1 MVALAPDANF
11 IFRWMRCRA
20 WKHVRDRKKR
30 VLMFK
35 VRCYFPRLVAAVSAA
50 AALGSL
56 CIAFSAGAA
65 LPNHSIEMLP
75 IAPGTYPVAC
85 SNLSIDS
92 NRLVQLGGSTDD
104 FWTGANDHYVRDILL
119 EPADTLTTRPTV
131 PDSDLYPGRR
141 NTGVDF
147 VVISCYPTDA
157 ANPRPDYVLP
167 DGQSI
172 PHMQRG
178 GQFPILAPQPCMGVF
193 PPPPN
198 CGKWPLMLFSHGL
211 AGSPV
216 DGKSVDFLVRMASY
230 GYIVAAPFHG
240 DKRFSRVKIEDI
252 NDIAYVILNFDRIV
266 ELQAMRPLSMKAV
279 VDLMLA
285 SPQFSPYINADRI
298 GGIGGSM
305 GGATMIWL
313 LGAELTSGYPSLHSR
328 ATVQDPRIKAA
339 VGYVPYAGQRFL
351 PAFGDNNATAANVTK
366 PFLAISGT
374 ADTTAPII
382 MMEQAM
388 KQFRGARFQI
398 ALTGVEHTY
407 APAYA
412 DDVFGWAIPFFS
424 AYLKD
429 DKTALDQLTRQ
440 KNIRG
445 GLDDNVHIDYTP
457 PTTIRPS
464 EVLVDEFRNDVFN
477 RYFLTSRQSDKNII
491 DGGIAGPGWSR
502 TGYQFKGY
510 TIPAAGEIRPAT
522 QAPVCR
528 FFFPKILTHFFSTE
542 AADCNL
548 VRTLGTVDE
557 GIDFWANRANSS
569 ECPAGTQAL
578 IRLYN
583 NRWQQNDSNHR
594 YTTSRYEAGVLVS
607 DRGWIN
613 EGVVMCTPL

>member
-1 MVALAPDANF
+1 MHNRNTLFSFAL
-11 IFRWMRCRA
+11 
-20 WKHVRDRKKR
+20 
-30 VLMFK
+30 
-35 VRCYFPRLVAAVSAA
+35 SAA
-50 AALGSL
+50 ATLMLLAPLG
-56 CIAFSAGAA
+56 AQAA
-65 LPNHSIEMLP
+65 VPNHSIEKLP
-75 IAPGTYPVAC
+75 VAPGSFQVAC
-85 SNLSIDS
+85 SNIAIDS
-92 NRLVQLGGSTDD
+92 TRLAQLGGNVDD

-119 EPADTLTTRPTV
+119 EPGDTLVARPQI
-131 PDSDLYPGRR
+131 PNSDLYPGRR

-147 VVISCYPTDA
+147 VVIACYPTDPS
-157 ANPRPDYVLP
+157 NPRPDYLLP
-167 DGQSI
+167 DGQRI
-172 PHMQRG
+172 PHMQRV
-178 GQFPILAPQPCMGVF
+178 GQLPILAPQACTIFNMQAG
-193 PPPPN
+193 
-198 CGKWPLMLFSHGL
+198 CGRWPLMMFSHGL

-240 DKRFSRVKIEDI
+240 DKRFSRVKVEDLG
-252 NDIAYVILNFDRIV
+252 DIAYILLNFDKIV
-266 ELQAMRPLSMKAV
+266 ELQALRPLSMKAV

-285 SPQFSPYINADRI
+285 SPQFAPYIDETRI

-313 LGAELTSGYPSLHSR
+313 LGAEITSGYPSLNSR

-351 PAFGDNNATAANVTK
+351 PAFGDNNATANKVTK

-388 KQFRGARFQI
+388 KQFRGARYQV

-407 APAYA
+407 ATSYA
-412 DDVFGWAIPFFS
+412 DDVFGWVIPFFS
-424 AYLKD
+424 AYLNG
-429 DKTALDQLTRQ
+429 DKTALDQFTRQ
-440 KNIRG
+440 KNIKG
-445 GLDDNVHIDYTP
+445 GLDDNLHIDYTP
-457 PTTIRPS
+457 PTAVGPG
-464 EVLVDEFRNDVFN
+464 EVLVDEFRSEVFN
-477 RYFLTSRQSDKNII
+477 RYFITSRNSDKNII
-491 DGGIAGPGWSR
+491 DSGIAGPGWSR
-502 TGYQFKGY
+502 TGYQFKGF
-510 TIPAAGEIRPAT
+510 TIPGPAESRVAT

-528 FFFPKILTHFFSTE
+528 FFYPKILTHFFSTE

-557 GIDFWANRANSS
+557 GVDFWAHRANTA
-569 ECPAGTQAL
+569 ECPTGSQAVL
-578 IRLYN
+578 RLYN
-583 NRWQQNDSNHR
+583 NRWLQNDSNHR

>member
-1 MVALAPDANF
+1 MINDRNFRFFQQAVAVLAT
-11 IFRWMRCRA
+11 
-20 WKHVRDRKKR
+20 
-30 VLMFK
+30 
-35 VRCYFPRLVAAVSAA
+35 
-50 AALGSL
+50 
-56 CIAFSAGAA
+56 AFLSPAMAA

-75 IAPGTYPVAC
+75 VAPGTYQVAC
-85 SNLSIDS
+85 SNLAIDTT
-92 NRLVQLGGSTDD
+92 RLAQLGGAIDD
-104 FWTGANDHYVRDILL
+104 FWTGGNDHYVRDILL
-119 EPADTLTTRPTV
+119 EPADTLVTRPQV

-147 VVISCYPTDA
+147 VVITCYPTDPS
-157 ANPRPDYVLP
+157 NPRPDYLLP
-167 DGQSI
+167 DGQRI
-172 PHMQRG
+172 PHMQRA
-178 GQFPILAPQPCMGVF
+178 GQVPIFAPQACPILSLATG
-193 PPPPN
+193 
-198 CGKWPLMLFSHGL
+198 CGRWPLMMFSHGL

-240 DKRFSRVKIEDI
+240 DKRFSRVRIEDLG
-252 NDIAYVILNFDRIV
+252 DIVYVILNFDRIV
-266 ELQAMRPLSMKAV
+266 ELQALRPLSMKAV

-285 SPQFSPYINADRI
+285 SPQFSPYIDENRI

-313 LGAELTSGYPSLHSR
+313 LGAEVTSGYPSLHSR

-351 PAFGDNNATAANVTK
+351 PAFGDNNGTAANVTR

-374 ADTTAPII
+374 ADTTAPIV

-388 KQFRGARFQI
+388 KLFHGARFQV

-407 APAYA
+407 ATSYA

-424 AYLKD
+424 AYLNG
-429 DKTALDQLTRQ
+429 DKAALDQLTRQ

-445 GLDDNVHIDYTP
+445 GLDDNLHIDYTP
-457 PTTIRPS
+457 PTALGAG
-464 EVLVDEFRNDVFN
+464 EVLVDEFRNDKFN
-477 RYFLTSRQSDKNII
+477 RYFLTSRSVDKNII
-491 DGGIAGPGWSR
+491 DSGIAGPGWSR
-502 TGYQFKGY
+502 TGYAFKGY
-510 TIPAAGEIRPAT
+510 TIPAAGELRPAT

-528 FFFPKILTHFFSTE
+528 FFFPAILTHFFSTE

-548 VRTLGTVDE
+548 VRTLGTIDE
-557 GIDFWANRANSS
+557 GIDFWANRANTT
-569 ECPAGTQAL
+569 ECPPGTQAVM
-578 IRLYN
+578 RLYN